1 MLETREPKLFILS
14 QTVLVDDVLNGS
26 RDEFLQEQK
35 LDPFQMPENIALLF

>member
-26 RDEFLQEQK
+26 RDEQEQK